1 MFVGESVR
9 DGTGGG
15 WRGGGVVRVTH
26 SEAGRVWIR
35 GQMRSSFVS
44 LSGRAGIA
52 RCPEVHLTDDAF
64 ASEVLRS
71 R

>member
-1 MFVGESVR
+1 MAQVEVGGVAEN
-9 DGTGGG
+9 GGVE
-15 WRGGGVVRVTH
+15 GVVRVTH

-35 GQMRSSFVS
+35 GHMRSSFVS
-44 LSGRAGIA
+44 LSERAGVA
-52 RCPEVHLTDDAF
+52 RCPQVHLTDDAF